1 MQLFIKRF
9 LDIFVSLILLILILP
24 LWAVLVVIIEITSPG
39 RAVFTQKRT
48 GFHGRT
54 FVCYKFRTMYLNKE
68 ADTLQATCCDK
79 RITGIGGFLRRTS
92 MDELPQLLNVLKG
105 DMSLIG
111 PRPHMLKHTELY
123 SQLIPH
129 YMERHRMR
137 PGLTGYAQI
146 KGFRGETSELKQM
159 RNRVE
164 ADLFYVEHFSLGL
177 DMKILWITAMKV
189 LTLKL

>member
-24 LWAVLVVIIEITSPG
+24 LWAILVVIIETTSPG
-39 RAVFTQKRT
+39 RALFMQKRT
-48 GFHGRT
+48 GLHGRT

-92 MDELPQLLNVLKG
+92 MDELPQLFNVLKG

-177 DMKILWITAMKV
+177 DMKILWITAMKIF
-189 LTLKL
+189 TLKL

>member
-68 ADTLQATCCDK
+68 ADTLQATCYDK
-79 RITGIGGFLRRTS
+79 RITRIGSFLRRTS
-92 MDELPQLLNVLKG
+92 MDELPQLFNVLKG

-123 SQLIPH
+123 SQLIPN
-129 YMERHRMR
+129 YMERHRVR

-159 RNRVE
+159 RDRVE